1 MLSNNKRI
9 LRIVAIVLLA
19 LTMVVTVV
27 SGIGIYCAAFDT
39 QSYPTLSALLPYQW
53 LYQVFMVATL
63 LGGLVGLWA
72 TVALI
77 RGQVGSVRLALWV
90 LLAVA
95 LTALAQVAASLA
107 LRGKSMPNDL
117 RLYLAVITLVVFW
130 FGRRG
135 LSGATPPG
143 QPGQPTQAAGAAL
156 IVCGAALGLAPLWA
170 HIGHVEGSVNWASIA
185 DPGLALTSLGAF
197 ILGGILIARQT
208 GASGPVGTSPHGG
221 RPGPGSERSSVSSIV
236 RTGA

>member
-1 MLSNNKRI
+1 MFSNNRRI
-9 LRIVAIVLLA
+9 LRIVAIALLA

-39 QSYPTLSALLPYQW
+39 QSYPALSALLPYQW

-90 LLAVA
+90 LLVVA
-95 LTALAQVAASLA
+95 FTALAQVTASLV

-117 RLYLAVITLVVFW
+117 RLYLAVITLAVFW
-130 FGRRG
+130 FGRRR
-135 LSGATPPG
+135 LSGATTPG
-143 QPGQPTQAAGAAL
+143 QPGKPAQAAGAAL

-170 HIGHVEGSVNWASIA
+170 HVGHFDGRVNWASLA
-185 DPGLALTSLGAF
+185 DPWLSLAALGA
-197 ILGGILIARQT
+197 IVIGGVLIAPRT
-208 GASGPVGTSPHGG
+208 LTASVSRH
-221 RPGPGSERSSVSSIV
+221 SARSSAAAGEGLLENG
-236 RTGA
+236 RL